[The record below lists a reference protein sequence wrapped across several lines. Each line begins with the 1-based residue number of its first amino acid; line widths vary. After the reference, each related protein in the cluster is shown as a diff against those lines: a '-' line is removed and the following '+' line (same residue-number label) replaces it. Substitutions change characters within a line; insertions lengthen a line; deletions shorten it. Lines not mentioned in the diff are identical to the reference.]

1 MALDLDRIFGGLDLS
16 RRQSLTIAVSGGSDS
31 LALLL
36 LLKNFLDL
44 RAPGRR
50 VLAVTVDHAMRTEA
64 AAEARAVA
72 TLCQKIGVEHRTMV
86 WTGDKPRTGL
96 IAAAREARYCL
107 LAEAADDVG
116 ADTIFIAHTMDD
128 QAETVSMRA
137 RRGEGLGLAGMARA
151 TLYDERIWLVRPL
164 LQVRRQAL
172 RDHLAAAGI
181 HWIDDPTN
189 DNRRYERVRVRAAL
203 EDNEVRALADHAARA
218 GKARAE
224 LGRQAATLIARFVT
238 IPARG
243 LFRLDPAMFDGSN
256 AATHALRI
264 VLAVAGGTPRLP
276 DHDRATTL
284 ARRLAAGPLRV
295 ALSRALVDAR
305 KSGVWI
311 RRENRNLPV
320 TQLSATP
327 TLWDGRWR
335 IAVKDKAMELQ
346 VRACREA
353 RPTVDAASRS
363 HIPESL
369 VRAAFSAEPCIF
381 RDGRMVGVADSGD
394 ADALG
399 ISASPAEALFAH
411 FLPEFD
417 LTAAQALRRVLAR
430 HTLPASPWKKHIDAD
445 A

>member
-16 RRQSLTIAVSGGSDS
+16 RRRSLTIAVSGGSDS

-36 LLKNFLDL
+36 LLKSFIDR
-44 RAPGRR
+44 RAPDVS
-50 VLAVTVDHAMRTEA
+50 VLAVTVDHAMRPEA

-72 TLCQKIGVEHRTMV
+72 TLCQQIGVEHRTMV
-86 WTGDKPRTGL
+86 WTGTKPEKGL
-96 IAAAREARYCL
+96 IAAAREARYRL
-107 LAEAADDVG
+107 LAQAADDVG
-116 ADTIFIAHTMDD
+116 ADTILVAHTMDD
-128 QAETVSMRA
+128 QAETVAMRA

-189 DNRRYERVRVRAAL
+189 DNRRYERVRVRSAL
-203 EDNEVRALADHAARA
+203 EDNDVRALADQAARA

-238 IPARG
+238 MPARG
-243 LFRLDPAMFDGSN
+243 LFRLDPAMFDGSD

-284 ARRLAAGPLRV
+284 ACRLAAGPLRV

-311 RRENRNLPV
+311 RREHRNLPV
-320 TQLSATP
+320 TQLSATQ

-335 IAVKDKAMELQ
+335 IAVKDEAMGLQ
-346 VRACREA
+346 VGACRQA
-353 RPTVDAASRS
+353 RPTADAASRS
-363 HIPESL
+363 DIPESL

-381 RDGRMVGVADSGD
+381 RDGRLIGAADTDD
-394 ADALG
+394 ARALG
-399 ISASPAEALFAH
+399 ISAWPVEALFAH

-417 LTAAQALRRVLAR
+417 LALAQALRCVLAR
-430 HTLPASPWKKHIDAD
+430 PALPVSPWKNHIDAD

>member
-96 IAAAREARYCL
+96 IAAAREARYRL

-128 QAETVSMRA
+128 QAETVAMRA

-203 EDNEVRALADHAARA
+203 EDNEVRALANQAARA

-224 LGRQAATLIARFVT
+224 FGRQAATLIARFVT
-238 IPARG
+238 MPARG

-305 KSGVWI
+305 RSGVWI
-311 RRENRNLPV
+311 RREHRNLPV
-320 TQLSATP
+320 IRLSPAAV
-327 TLWDGRWR
+327 LWDGRWR
-335 IAVKDKAMELQ
+335 ITAGDAMAALR
-346 VRACREA
+346 VGACIHTE
-353 RPTVDAASRS
+353 PTVNANSGSD
-363 HIPESL
+363 IPESL

-381 RDGRMVGVADSGD
+381 REDLPIGAADSSD
-394 ADALG
+394 AGALG
-399 ISASPAEALFAH
+399 ISASPTEALFAH

-417 LTAAQALRRVLAR
+417 LAAAQALRRAR
-430 HTLPASPWKKHIDAD
+430 ARPALPASPWKNHIDAE